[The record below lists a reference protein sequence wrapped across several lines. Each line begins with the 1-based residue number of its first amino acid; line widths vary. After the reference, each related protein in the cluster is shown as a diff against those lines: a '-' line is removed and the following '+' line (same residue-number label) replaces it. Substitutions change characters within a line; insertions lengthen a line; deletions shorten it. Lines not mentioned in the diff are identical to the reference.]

1 MQATKMRGC
10 SVASPRPTSYSRH
23 AQSSDTPSSL
33 NLRLHGPSSLGTARN
48 HGRPACLLLMPSHRS
63 DASQGQQPRKARRT
77 ANACI
82 ACRQSKIKCSGAE
95 PCGNC
100 QRRLVRCRFEEGCN
114 RVTVSERY
122 LLELRK
128 QAGHQQPKRPYDVA
142 FGYPSE
148 AEAGS
153 ASPQSEELPPLRTV
167 DDGRSIWTSPFSR
180 PSTTIK
186 STYKNKAN
194 WVWLAPSSPWS
205 FTARL
210 TLLMTEKLN
219 LAYSAPDF
227 FGEDVYPLQWSPA
240 TASATPDIGGL
251 PSIDHALYL
260 FETVKFHLGQN
271 YRFFD
276 QDAFVKHMRE
286 FYSGSPV
293 RKAAESRLW
302 FVQFLLVLAFGKAF
316 LSRSNARDPPGSKY
330 FVRAMSLMPEITSL
344 WKDSIM
350 AIEVLAL
357 AGLYLYSIDQR
368 ESAHVYVGQAI
379 RIAQL
384 EGLHTQLPEDELG
397 VDIVMR
403 CRNLWWTLYVMDRH
417 FSSSLGLPMSTQ
429 DSDITAL
436 VNTPGTSSQQGSL
449 LGLQVRLSRLLS
461 FIIRTIYKTEQTQL
475 GEFLEATR
483 SILHSMVAHAREME
497 RTTYINFQSSVDA
510 ISKEARHITLLYHQC
525 VIVATRPLLL
535 SVLKE
540 RLEKIDRGEEDWRSF
555 IETTQPLIS
564 TGIKSAVMT
573 LQILS
578 TDDGLLE
585 LFLPFD
591 LEFAYAAAV
600 HLAMA
605 NALFPNLDDG
615 PTSSQEAHAILDE
628 MVFKGNRVAAMRKS
642 ELAHLETLFGELAKR
657 AERRGLQTLTLSSL
671 QAGSDAGPDVDGST
685 SHDNDVAAAAA
696 EDDSRDGYH
705 AHSDRTAVS
714 TAGAEGQSLAPQL
727 APEAVSNEYLGNIG
741 ISSYEFLSIVDQMGD
756 PEGCYDALD
765 LAQ

>member
-1 MQATKMRGC
+1 
-10 SVASPRPTSYSRH
+10 
-23 AQSSDTPSSL
+23 
-33 NLRLHGPSSLGTARN
+33 
-48 HGRPACLLLMPSHRS
+48 MPSHRS
-63 DASQGQQPRKARRT
+63 DAIQGQPRKAKRT
-77 ANACI
+77 ANACL

-114 RVTVSERY
+114 RITVSERY

-128 QAGHQQPKRPYDVA
+128 QAGHQQTPSGSKRPYDVA

-148 AEAGS
+148 GDAGS
-153 ASPQSEELPPLRTV
+153 SSSPQPEELPPLRIV
-167 DDGRSIWTSPFSR
+167 DDGRSIWTSPFSK

-276 QDAFVKHMRE
+276 EEAFVKHMRE
-286 FYSGSPV
+286 FYSDNPV

-436 VNTPGTSSQQGSL
+436 VNIPGTSSQQDSL

-475 GEFLEATR
+475 GDFLEATR

-591 LEFAYAAAV
+591 LEFAYGAAV

-642 ELAHLETLFGELAKR
+642 ELAHLETLFGELSKR

-671 QAGSDAGPDVDGST
+671 PAGSDMGPELDHNSNE
-685 SHDNDVAAAAA
+685 NDVVT
-696 EDDSRDGYH
+696 EDGSRDGYP
-705 AHSDRTAVS
+705 AHSERTAVS
-714 TAGAEGQSLAPQL
+714 AAGGDGGHPLGPQL
-727 APEAVSNEYLGNIG
+727 PPEAVSNEYLGNIG

-756 PEGCYDALD
+756 PEGCYDELD
-765 LAQ
+765 LPQ